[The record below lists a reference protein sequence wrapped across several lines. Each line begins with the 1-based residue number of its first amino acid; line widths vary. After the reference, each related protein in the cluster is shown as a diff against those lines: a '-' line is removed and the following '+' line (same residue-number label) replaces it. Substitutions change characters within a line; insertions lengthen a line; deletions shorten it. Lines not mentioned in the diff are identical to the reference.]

1 MVNMEIEKII
11 LGLLISVIV
20 YYVRGT
26 IQNLEKLRE
35 EVSDNK
41 GEISLLK
48 QDATTNKSY
57 FNEKFEILF
66 RELREIKLDLK
77 NINKV

>member
-1 MVNMEIEKII
+1 MITMEIEKII
-11 LGLLISVIV
+11 VGILIAVIA
-20 YYVRGT
+20 YYVKGT

-35 EVSDNK
+35 EVAENK

-48 QDATTNKSY
+48 QDSSNNKAY

-77 NINKV
+77 NINKN